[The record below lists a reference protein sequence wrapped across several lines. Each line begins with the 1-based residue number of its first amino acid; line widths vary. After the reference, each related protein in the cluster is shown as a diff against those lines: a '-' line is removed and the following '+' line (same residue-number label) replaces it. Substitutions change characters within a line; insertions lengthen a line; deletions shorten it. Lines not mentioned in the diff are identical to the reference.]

1 MKRTIRHGPIILR
14 PHSRVIRHALWAGRH
29 GSGLYW
35 PSPPGA
41 IRGWRSPGAT
51 ASTLRLGVLKFG
63 YQPSENLGPRTSQ
76 LYQEGGRFMAKQ
88 LAYDADARQALK
100 RGVDKVADAVRITI
114 GPKGRNVVLDKKFG
128 SPTITNDGVTIA
140 KEIEL
145 EDPFENMGAQLV
157 KEVAS
162 KTNDI
167 AGDGTTTSVVLAAAI
182 IGEGL
187 RNVTAGAN
195 PIALKVGIQKA
206 VDEVV
211 KAIKEQSVQ
220 ISEREKIAQVATI
233 SAADPTIGEMIANAM
248 AKVGKD
254 GVITVEESK
263 GIEDELKLVDGMQF
277 DKGYISAYMVTD
289 TTRMEATIEDPYI
302 LITEKKISAVADL
315 LPVLEKVVQSGRPLL
330 IIAEDVEGEA
340 LATLIVNKLRGTF
353 TAVAVKAPGFGD
365 RRKAMLQDIAILTG
379 GQVISEELGL
389 KLDAVRLDQLGKA
402 RKVNITK
409 DDTTI
414 VEGGGKQD
422 DIKGRINQIKAEI
435 EKSTSDWDKEKLQE
449 RLAKLAGGVAV
460 IKVGAATETE
470 LKEKKHRMEDA
481 VSATRAAVEE
491 GIVPGGGAVLVHS
504 IKALDKLK
512 LEGDEA
518 TGLQLVRRALEEPLR
533 QIVNN
538 GGWEGSVVVEK
549 VKSLA
554 RGMGF
559 DANKGEYVDMVKAGI
574 IDPTKVTRS
583 ALQNA
588 ASIAAM
594 LLTTEALVSD
604 IPEKKAPAPAPSM
617 PDY

>member
-1 MKRTIRHGPIILR
+1 
-14 PHSRVIRHALWAGRH
+14 
-29 GSGLYW
+29 
-35 PSPPGA
+35 
-41 IRGWRSPGAT
+41 
-51 ASTLRLGVLKFG
+51 
-63 YQPSENLGPRTSQ
+63 
-76 LYQEGGRFMAKQ
+76 MAKQ
-88 LAYDADARQALK
+88 LAYDAEARSALK

-145 EDPFENMGAQLV
+145 EDAFENMGAQLV

-162 KTNDI
+162 KTNDV

-195 PIALKVGIQKA
+195 PMLLKIGIQKA

-220 ISEREKIAQVATI
+220 ISDREKIAQVATI
-233 SAADPTIGEMIANAM
+233 SSGDPKIGDMVANAM
-248 AKVGKD
+248 EKVGKD
-254 GVITVEESK
+254 GVITVEESR

-277 DKGYISAYMVTD
+277 DKGYISPYMVTD
-289 TTRMEATIEDPYI
+289 ATRMEAVLEDPYI
-302 LITEKKISAVADL
+302 LITDKKISAIADL
-315 LPVLEKVVQSGRPLL
+315 LPVLEKVVQSGKPLL

-340 LATLIVNKLRGTF
+340 QATLIVNKLRGTF

-365 RRKAMLQDIAILTG
+365 RRKAMLEDLSILTG

-389 KLDAVRLDQLGKA
+389 KLDSVQLNQLGKA
-402 RKVNITK
+402 RRVTITK

-414 VEGGGKQD
+414 VEGAGKAD
-422 DIKGRINQIKAEI
+422 SIKGRINQIKAEI
-435 EKSTSDWDKEKLQE
+435 EKTTSDWDKEKLQE

-491 GIVPGGGAVLVHS
+491 GIVPGGGAVLVHAQKS
-504 IKALDKLK
+504 LDNLK

-518 TGLQLVRRALEEPLR
+518 TGVALVRRALEEPLR

-538 GGWEGSVVVEK
+538 AGWEGSVVVEK
-549 VKSLA
+549 VRNLPK
-554 RGMGF
+554 GQGF
-559 DANKGEYVDMVKAGI
+559 DANKGEYTDMVKAGI

-604 IPEKKAPAPAPSM
+604 IPEKKQSAPAPSM